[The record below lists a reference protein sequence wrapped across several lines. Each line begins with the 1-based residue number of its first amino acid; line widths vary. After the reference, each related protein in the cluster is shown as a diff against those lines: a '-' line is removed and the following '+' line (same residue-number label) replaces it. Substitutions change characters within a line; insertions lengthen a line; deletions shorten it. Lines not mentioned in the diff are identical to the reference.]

1 MKVFLLFIGMVLAL
15 ISCDDND
22 NIMVLNGHV
31 KGLKKGT
38 VLIEKL
44 EDSSVIVLD
53 SVVVDGDANFTFS
66 EIIESPQ
73 MYFLKLKIQ
82 DEELEDHL
90 IPFFAE
96 AGEISI
102 HTSLDHFTTRA
113 VISGSRN
120 EAKYSEYKKLIQRY
134 RDRNLELIR
143 EELIAMQESN
153 DSMIQAAKKK
163 QQSISASK
171 YLATVNF
178 AINNGGYELAPY
190 LILNELNNVS
200 IKYLDTVY
208 NSLTPKIK
216 DSKYGKDLES
226 FIETRKKSE
235 N

>member
-1 MKVFLLFIGMVLAL
+1 MKVFLLLIGFALVL
-15 ISCDDND
+15 ISCETNE
-22 NIMVLNGHV
+22 NLMVLNGHV

-38 VLIEKL
+38 ILIQKL
-44 EDSSVIVLD
+44 EDSSVVVLD

-66 EIIESPQ
+66 ETIESPQ
-73 MYFLKLKIQ
+73 MYFLKLKIK
-82 DEELEDHL
+82 DEELEDDI

-96 AGEISI
+96 PGEISI
-102 HTSLDHFTTRA
+102 RTSLDHFTTRA
-113 VISGSRN
+113 VIIGSKN
-120 EAKYSEYKKLIQRY
+120 EVKYSEYKKLIQRY
-134 RDRNLELIR
+134 KDRNLELIR

-153 DSMIQAAKKK
+153 DSMIEAAKKK
-163 QQSISASK
+163 QQNISTSK

-178 AINNGGYELAPY
+178 AINNGDYELAPY

-226 FIETRKKSE
+226 FIETRKKAE